1 MKFLNLRASAVL
13 VIPVWLGACGKT
25 TDSSPAITQTANPPP
40 SEIVIPGGIF
50 VLDVPTKI
58 ANAKL
63 SLSEKCAVDSLNA
76 KQLPKV
82 GDWEVSKAEG
92 LRVGG
97 WTLDGGTNPEVFVRL
112 QGSSQG
118 YHALTTSRGQRK
130 DVSKILG
137 IPESRNVGFE
147 LRGSLE
153 HVVPGSY
160 KIALIQ
166 ISSGGGTECRIPH
179 SVTIK

>member
-1 MKFLNLRASAVL
+1 MKFPNLRAIAVL
-13 VIPVWLGACGKT
+13 VILVCLGACGKT
-25 TDSSPAITQTANPPP
+25 TDSSPAKAQAAPPP

-76 KQLPKV
+76 KELPKE
-82 GDWEVSKAEG
+82 GDWNVSKVEG
-92 LRVGG
+92 LRVAG
-97 WTLDGGTNPEVFVRL
+97 WALDDGTNPEVFVRL
-112 QGSSQG
+112 LGSSQS

-166 ISSGGGTECRIPH
+166 ISSGGGTECRIPN